1 MWVGFLSHIIDLKE
15 GYMMKL
21 FSLCVFVR
29 SGREKRNHAVRVC
42 KHVGVCKL
50 AVRNAGVDCELL
62 KSRPS

>member
-1 MWVGFLSHIIDLKE
+1 
-15 GYMMKL
+15 MMKL